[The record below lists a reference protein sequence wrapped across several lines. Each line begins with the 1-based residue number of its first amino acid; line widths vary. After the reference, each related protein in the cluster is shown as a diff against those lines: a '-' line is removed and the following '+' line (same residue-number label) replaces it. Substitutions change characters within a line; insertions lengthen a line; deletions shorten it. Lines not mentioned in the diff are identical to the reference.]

1 MRLGIMVG
9 LRDFRALRVSGAD
22 FSELLLF
29 DGDLE
34 GITPELVGA
43 LKAHQSPPIEFLHVQ
58 EFLKCHGEKELV
70 DLSSDDEGIRERSVE
85 VVARTRHLADEL
97 GRLKIVVHP
106 GGIRPEA
113 GSHERL
119 LSNLRQS
126 LADLG
131 PRALLLEN
139 MPWYYWYRKE
149 HRYVSSLCVTVEDM
163 TSLEDLVEG
172 FALDACHGYLSRP
185 EGDPGYCARFLG
197 SLARKTLHV
206 HASDALPPDREGLQI
221 GEGNIDFSIF
231 SEIEVPIL
239 VEVWR
244 GHADGGA
251 GFRVGI
257 ERFRAFERQGA
268 QEQKRRQ

>member
-9 LRDFRALRVSGAD
+9 LRDFRTLRVPGAD

-34 GITPELVGA
+34 GVTPELVGT
-43 LKAHQSPPIEFLHVQ
+43 LRAHRNPSIEFLHVQ
-58 EFLKCHGEKELV
+58 EFLKCHGKTELV
-70 DLSSDDEGIRERSVE
+70 DLSSDDEDIRKGSVE

-97 GRLKIVVHP
+97 GGLKIVAHP
-106 GGIRPEA
+106 GGVGPET
-113 GSHERL
+113 GDHERL
-119 LSNLRQS
+119 LSNLRHS
-126 LADLG
+126 LTDLG
-131 PRALLLEN
+131 PRGLLLEN
-139 MPWYYWYRKE
+139 MPWYYWHRKE
-149 HRYVSSLCVTVEDM
+149 DRYASSLCVTVEDM

-172 FALDACHGYLSRP
+172 FTLDACHGYLSRP

-197 SLARKTLHV
+197 RLARKTLHV

-221 GEGNIDFSIF
+221 GEGNIDFSILGRLD
-231 SEIEVPIL
+231 VPIL

-251 GFRVGI
+251 GFSVGI
-257 ERFRAFERQGA
+257 ERLRSFE
-268 QEQKRRQ
+268 QEGPQ